1 MFGLK
6 LRSKLDT
13 KISQIHSLLARSFTN
28 VKRDTTNL
36 FQWTNYLYQRAL
48 AQENM
53 IKRLELEL
61 SHIPKHPEDIKR
73 IIDSYYSYETL
84 LERIKAL
91 DKKID
96 TSLPQKEKVIVEKA
110 PVAEI
115 EKRLEKLEQQ
125 KKESLREKVVKRLT
139 RNSKEYVKN
148 LILSYI
154 RKYGK
159 ITALQLKEMVVEE
172 QGLCSK
178 SSFYRLLEEIEEEQ
192 EIGVIKKG
200 KEKHYIAKLSKKN
213 Y

>member
-154 RKYGK
+154 RKYAQIG
-159 ITALQLKEMVVEE
+159 ALQLKDMVVDE

-178 SSFYRLLEEIEEEQ
+178 SSFYRVLGEIEALEEIN
-192 EIGVIKKG
+192 VIRQG
-200 KEKHYIAKLSKKN
+200 KEKYFFYKLSKQL
-213 Y
+213 